1 MHIRVDLCCSKY
13 ATHVVVKTYV
23 SLVLLKLTQCLTVHF
38 FFVNVSSSPPKKGP
52 SGSIVKLSFE
62 KRKSG
67 ERYVAHLV
75 RGKGVL
81 TVM

>member
-1 MHIRVDLCCSKY
+1 MRHIL
-13 ATHVVVKTYV
+13 VKTHV
-23 SLVLLKLTQCLTVHF
+23 SLVLLKLTQVLRVDF
-38 FFVNVSSSPPKKGP
+38 FFCECLVVQKKKGP